1 MNWRKLLVVFACAAF
16 ILSVSVIAD
25 TEETQSVYVSG
36 DGSKKR
42 IALTF
47 DDGPHPKYTTEILDI
62 LDQYDV
68 KATFFVIGTNAEGYP
83 DIIKRE
89 IESGHEIG
97 NHTYTHTRLPSM
109 SDEKLTDELNSCERA
124 LETNGYTP
132 YLFRPPEGRYDEGDL
147 ETITRFG
154 YSVVLWSVDTED
166 WSGVST
172 DHIVNAVREGVK
184 DGSIILCH
192 DFLTNKC
199 HTVEAL
205 KIVIPELIEEGYEF
219 VTVSELLGIK

>member
-1 MNWRKLLVVFACAAF
+1 MILSLCAAVTF
-16 ILSVSVIAD
+16 SVLNSKLTDDRVPRSVETD
-25 TEETQSVYVSG
+25 TEPR
-36 DGSKKR
+36 KKT

-47 DDGPHPKYTTEILDI
+47 DDGPHPKYTPEILDI

-97 NHTYTHTRLPSM
+97 NHTYTHTGLPSM
-109 SDEKLTDELNSCERA
+109 NDEKLTEELSSCEKA
-124 LETNGYTP
+124 IEAVGYTP
-132 YLFRPPEGRYDEGDL
+132 YYFRPPEGKYDEEDL
-147 ETITRFG
+147 ETIARFG

-172 DHIVNAVREGVK
+172 DHIVNAVRQGIK
-184 DGSIILCH
+184 DGGIILCH
-192 DFLTNKC
+192 DFLTSKC
-199 HTVEAL
+199 HTAEAL
-205 KIVIPELIEEGYEF
+205 RIIIPELLAEGYEF
-219 VTVSELLGIK
+219 VTVSELMA

>member
-1 MNWRKLLVVFACAAF
+1 MNWRKLLIVFACAVLV
-16 ILSVSVIAD
+16 LSVTVIRDAKD
-25 TEETQSVYVSG
+25 TGSVYVSG
-36 DGSKKR
+36 EESKKR

-97 NHTYTHTRLPSM
+97 NHTYTHSRLPSISNEM
-109 SDEKLTDELNSCERA
+109 LTNELSSCEKA
-124 LETNGYTP
+124 LETIGYTP
-132 YLFRPPEGRYDEGDL
+132 YLFRPPEGRYDEEDL

-172 DHIVNAVREGVK
+172 DHIVNAVRNQIK
-184 DGSIILCH
+184 DGGIILCH
-192 DFLTNKC
+192 DFLTSKC
-199 HTVEAL
+199 HTPEAL
-205 KIVIPELIEEGYEF
+205 RIIIPELLAQGYEF
-219 VTVSELLGIK
+219 VTVSELLA